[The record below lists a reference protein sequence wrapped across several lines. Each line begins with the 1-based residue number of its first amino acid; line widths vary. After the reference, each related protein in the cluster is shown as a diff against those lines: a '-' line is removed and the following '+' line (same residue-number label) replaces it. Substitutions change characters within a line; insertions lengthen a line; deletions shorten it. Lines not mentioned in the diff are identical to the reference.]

1 MLPVTSRPLFH
12 DESAVE
18 QFRKQHRI
26 DPDRIRRTR
35 YALYQ
40 MFDSF
45 ETAFARL
52 GENERNAALEH
63 FDRLTLS
70 VAEKHNSNLDGSTKL
85 VLQTVDGYRIE
96 TVVIRAETSRTAV
109 CVSTQVGCQ
118 AGCPFCA
125 TARMK
130 LHRSLNAYEIAEQVL
145 LAAWEARESGRRLRN
160 VVFMGMG
167 EPLHNEE
174 QVYPALDLLMAPTAF
189 RIPPRRITV
198 STVGIPDAM
207 IRLADRFPGIQIALS
222 LHSAIPEKR
231 QKLVPWTRQITW
243 EGLHSALRDIANRP
257 RLFREQGPVMIEHIL
272 IHELNDG
279 EEDADALIEYLE
291 GIPCIVNLIPYN
303 PIPTIGA
310 WESTPRERREVFW
323 RKLREAGIFTTFR
336 YSMGSDVQAAC
347 GQLAQPVTPIST

>member
-1 MLPVTSRPLFH
+1 MLPVISRPLFH
-12 DESAVE
+12 DELAVE
-18 QFRKQHRI
+18 QFRRLHRI

-35 YALYQ
+35 YAFYQ
-40 MFDSF
+40 LFDGF

-52 GENERNAALEH
+52 GETEKAAALDH
-63 FDRLTLS
+63 FGRTSLT
-70 VAEKHNSNLDGSTKL
+70 VAERHHSNLDGSTKL
-85 VLQTVDGYRIE
+85 VLQTEDGYRIE

-109 CVSTQVGCQ
+109 CVSTQVGCK

-130 LHRSLNAYEIAEQVL
+130 LHRNLNAYEIAEQVL
-145 LAAWEARESGRRLRN
+145 LAAWEAKESGRRLRN

-167 EPLHNEE
+167 EPLHNEDN
-174 QVYPALDLLMAPTAF
+174 VYPALDMLMAPTAY

-243 EGLHSALRDIANRP
+243 EGLHDALREIANRP
-257 RLFREQGPVMIEHIL
+257 RMFREQGPVMIEHIL
-272 IHELNDG
+272 IDDLNDG
-279 EEDADALIEYLE
+279 QEDAEALIEYLQ

-303 PIPTIGA
+303 PIPTIGG
-310 WESTPRERREVFW
+310 WESTPRQRRDIFW
-323 RKLREAGIFTTFR
+323 RKLRDAGIFTTIR

-347 GQLAQPVTPIST
+347 GQLAQPVTSKQ

>member
-45 ETAFARL
+45 ETAFSKL
-52 GENERNAALEH
+52 GEAERKAALEH

-70 VAEKHNSNLDGSTKL
+70 IAERHNSNLDGSTKL

-145 LAAWEARESGRRLRN
+145 LARGK
-160 VVFMGMG
+160 
-167 EPLHNEE
+167 
-174 QVYPALDLLMAPTAF
+174 
-189 RIPPRRITV
+189 
-198 STVGIPDAM
+198 
-207 IRLADRFPGIQIALS
+207 LA
-222 LHSAIPEKR
+222 K
-231 QKLVPWTRQITW
+231 
-243 EGLHSALRDIANRP
+243 
-257 RLFREQGPVMIEHIL
+257 
-272 IHELNDG
+272 
-279 EEDADALIEYLE
+279 
-291 GIPCIVNLIPYN
+291 
-303 PIPTIGA
+303 
-310 WESTPRERREVFW
+310 
-323 RKLREAGIFTTFR
+323 AG
-336 YSMGSDVQAAC
+336 GV
-347 GQLAQPVTPIST
+347 